1 MWFSS
6 NISFSKSGVKA
17 GVNFLE
23 RMGSDNL
30 SIALAQIIISCVKN
44 SFEASSIVGSTMLH
58 YIVENV
64 L

>member
-1 MWFSS
+1 
-6 NISFSKSGVKA
+6 
-17 GVNFLE
+17 
-23 RMGSDNL
+23 MGSDNL